1 MYWPAGI
8 HDALSSCSLLLA
20 NRFLRRV
27 AADVLALLYSI
38 NRFGRSVRVDEKS
51 EKVFLIRQIFARKGF
66 AKRAQLPDRA
76 GYR

>member
-38 NRFGRSVRVDEKS
+38 DSEAVSELTKKVKKS
-51 EKVFLIRQIFARKGF
+51 S
-66 AKRAQLPDRA
+66 
-76 GYR
+76 